1 MNISKKRTLQ
11 PTISGLLKES
21 IKQDYENRNFTLM
34 QKNAMKYFEKNDNEL
49 NEKHNKVITSLSI
62 DVCLQLPVEIR
73 KKKGFYNDFINHFS
87 TIYKIQSFCL
97 SEKKLKDGVN
107 ARIVR
112 KRKKFGK
119 NTENNEINC
128 YQWENMSIS
137 DLDIFLSNSSNRKQ
151 FLDQLYNKFEK
162 MYNINSE
169 MVKKQFFQIFNFY
182 QKKAEEKTKNSF
194 NELNPFEV
202 LLTSLN
208 ISARELDSNEKI
220 YELSVLKKEKKF
232 ILNFGFSILLES
244 CDIFEVCQLATLI
257 SSVTPVL
264 PPKCLKRVISF
275 FCFSFNCPV
284 ENVHGNGRV
293 YNKAVCEEWEKIK
306 NDVIKN

>member
-1 MNISKKRTLQ
+1 
-11 PTISGLLKES
+11 
-21 IKQDYENRNFTLM
+21 M

-73 KKKGFYNDFINHFS
+73 KKKGFYTDFINHFL

-119 NTENNEINC
+119 NTENNEIN
-128 YQWENMSIS
+128 YYHN
-137 DLDIFLSNSSNRKQ
+137 SNNRKQ

-169 MVKKQFFQIFNFY
+169 MVKKQFFQFFNFY
-182 QKKAEEKTKNSF
+182 QKKAEEKTKNRF
-194 NELNPFEV
+194 IEVNPFEV
-202 LLTSLN
+202 LLTSMN
-208 ISARELDSNEKI
+208 ISARELDLNEKI
-220 YELSVLKKEKKF
+220 YELSVFKNEKKF

-244 CDIFEVCQLATLI
+244 CDIFKVCQLATLI

-284 ENVHGNGRV
+284 ENVHRNGRV

-306 NDVIKN
+306 NDVIGN